1 LRWLALPLGCGEK
14 QNKSRFNLVEQTM
27 INVLGIASY
36 RFLPA
41 ITGGQKY
48 ITLFYKYF
56 SAFVNLYCI
65 TVEDISIEKKEGQY
79 EILPFFSKSPLR
91 YINILYYF
99 SLKGIIRE
107 RSITHVL
114 LEHPYYGWLGY
125 LLKKFL
131 KVKLIIHS
139 HNIEGLRFRS
149 LGKWWWR
156 ILLYYEKKVYRFADM
171 NFFITEEDRLYAI
184 RNFELEED
192 KCITITYGTELEKP
206 YDAGQKAV
214 AKKAVCEAH
223 GINGN
228 DPLLLFSA
236 ALNYIPNQKALDS
249 ILLDINPL
257 LLKTGIQY
265 HILICGPGLPEQ
277 YRQLSDYKNKNITYA
292 GFVDDINLYFQA
304 ADIFINPISEGGG
317 IKTKVVEALA
327 AGCSVVSYKSGAL
340 GIPAALA
347 GNKLC
352 ITEDKNTNAFTECLL
367 KELSM
372 GATVIPREFFNY
384 FSWKGIANK
393 AATAVS

>member
-1 LRWLALPLGCGEK
+1 
-14 QNKSRFNLVEQTM
+14 M

-48 ITLFYKYF
+48 IALFYKYF
-56 SAFVNLYCI
+56 SEFTNLCCA
-65 TVEDISIEKKEGQY
+65 TVEDIPVEKKEGQY
-79 EILPFFSKSPLR
+79 EILPVFSKSPLR

-99 SLKGIIRE
+99 SLKRIIRD
-107 RSITHVL
+107 RSITHIL
-114 LEHPYYGWLGY
+114 LEHSYYGWLGY

-139 HNIEGLRFRS
+139 HNIEGLRFKS

-156 ILLYYEKKVYRFADM
+156 ILLYYEKKVYRFSDM

-184 RNFELEED
+184 RNFELNED
-192 KCITITYGTELEKP
+192 NCITITYGTELEHP
-206 YDAGQKAV
+206 YNAEQKAV

-236 ALNYIPNQKALDS
+236 ALNYTPNQKALDT
-249 ILLDINPL
+249 ILFDINPL
-257 LLKTGIQY
+257 LLKAGIQY
-265 HILICGPGLPEQ
+265 HILICGPGLPDQ
-277 YRQLSDYKNKNITYA
+277 YQQLSGYKSKNITYA
-292 GFVDDINLYFQA
+292 GFVDDINLYFRA

-327 AGCSVVSYKSGAL
+327 ANCSVVSYKSGAF
-340 GIPAALA
+340 GIPLEVA
-347 GNKLC
+347 GRKLY
-352 ITEDKNTNAFTECLL
+352 ITEDKNANAFTEGIL
-367 KELSM
+367 KELTT
-372 GATVIPREFFNY
+372 GATAVPEEFFNY
-384 FSWKGIANK
+384 FSWKGIAHK
-393 AATAVS
+393 AATAINLFSIGDVIQ